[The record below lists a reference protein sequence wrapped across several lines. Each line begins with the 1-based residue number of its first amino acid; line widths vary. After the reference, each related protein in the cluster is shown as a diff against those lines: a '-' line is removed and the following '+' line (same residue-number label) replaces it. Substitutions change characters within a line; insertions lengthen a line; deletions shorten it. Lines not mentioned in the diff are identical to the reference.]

1 MKRTTLAMLIAGIA
15 LAAGYLASH
24 CSPAAWADDIQA
36 AVDARRA
43 LMKQMGGELKAIA
56 DALDAKST
64 DAASMQKHAEAIEAD
79 AAKIPTLFPTGSSA
93 ADLPG
98 KTHAKPEIWQNFD
111 GFKAIAAA
119 LGTNA
124 GRLADAAKSGD
135 MTAVSAQLDL
145 TARNGC
151 GACHKQFRL
160 PLQ

>member
-1 MKRTTLAMLIAGIA
+1 MKRTTLALLVAGAAI
-15 LAAGYLASH
+15 AAGYLAPRY
-24 CSPAAWADDIQA
+24 SPPAWADDLQA

-43 LMKQMGGELKAIA
+43 LMKEIGGEMKAIA

-64 DAASMQKHAEAIEAD
+64 DTASMEKHAELIQAD

-93 ADLPG
+93 DDLPG

-111 GFKAIAAA
+111 GFKTIAAA
-119 LGTNA
+119 LGTEA
-124 GRLADAAKSGD
+124 GKLADAAKSGD
-135 MTAVSAQLDL
+135 TTAVADQLDQ
-145 TARNGC
+145 TAHNGC